1 MRIGNIPK
9 TENETNSTYKIL
21 AVDDDQGIIDS
32 LSIFL
37 KRSGYSFTG
46 ITDPVEAVERIK
58 NEHFDLL
65 LLDFIMTPYHGDQVV
80 EEIRKFDKDLYI
92 LLLTGHKD
100 LAPPL
105 ETIKRLD
112 IQGYCEKS
120 DKFDQ
125 LMLLIESAIKSI
137 AQMREIR
144 KINTELNEKN

>member
-1 MRIGNIPK
+1 MRIGNTQNIK
-9 TENETNSTYKIL
+9 NNQNDTYKIL
-21 AVDDDQGIIDS
+21 AVDDEIGIIDS

-46 ITDPVEAVERIK
+46 VTDPTEAIEKIK

-65 LLDFIMTPYHGDQVV
+65 LLDFIMTPLHGDQVV
-80 EEIRKFDKDLYI
+80 EEIRKFNKELYI

-125 LMLLIESAIKSI
+125 LILLIEKYI
-137 AQMREIR
+137 
-144 KINTELNEKN
+144 